1 MQVVEIVKTIALW
14 IVLLG
19 TSFGLVY
26 YLSHASWFS
35 WRTVFLMAGW
45 IAAGS
50 GLWSKRS
57 AWEKM

>member
-19 TSFGLVY
+19 TSFGLAY
-26 YLSHASWFS
+26 FLSHAS